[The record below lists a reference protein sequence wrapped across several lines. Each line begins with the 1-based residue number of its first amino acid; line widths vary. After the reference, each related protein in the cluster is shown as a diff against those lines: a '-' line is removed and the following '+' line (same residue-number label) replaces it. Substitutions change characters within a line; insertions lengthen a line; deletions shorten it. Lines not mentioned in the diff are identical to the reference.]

1 MQREDVV
8 SRSLASVGYDLD
20 RRVLEIAFHSGAVYH
35 YLNVPE
41 HVWLALARA
50 PSKGRYFRKAIQDR
64 FPYQRVE

>member
-35 YLNVPE
+35 YQNVPE
-41 HVWLALARA
+41 QVWLALARA
-50 PSKGRYFRKAIQDR
+50 IKG
-64 FPYQRVE
+64 PLLP

>member
-35 YLNVPE
+35 
-41 HVWLALARA
+41 
-50 PSKGRYFRKAIQDR
+50 
-64 FPYQRVE
+64 